1 MRDTAS
7 KIEHRLSFR
16 LKQSR
21 LQTFFSSLLLPYIL
35 INITKKK
42 KQRAGKW
49 KARHKNRDIR
59 GKTPGSCYPKKKKK
73 KTQMCW
79 GIARALRRL
88 GFKIMLIF
96 LNVPHSASF
105 PQARLKIANKQT
117 AIINSIERAV
127 RDVNA
132 EQQSRIG
139 RWAKR
144 GGFGGAVEGQ
154 QVPHHSSIN
163 AKTKITNTNTGTC
176 PQQKT
181 ITTALPVQKVTYN

>member
-1 MRDTAS
+1 MV
-7 KIEHRLSFR
+7 IEGPFGISNF
-16 LKQSR
+16 
-21 LQTFFSSLLLPYIL
+21 LLPFFFLTI
-35 INITKKK
+35 IFGNPNSTGGHVHEKKDE
-42 KQRAGKW
+42 G
-49 KARHKNRDIR
+49 
-59 GKTPGSCYPKKKKK
+59 
-73 KTQMCW
+73 
-79 GIARALRRL
+79 L

>member
-42 KQRAGKW
+42 KNGQENGKPDIKTGILGGKPRA
-49 KARHKNRDIR
+49 AA
-59 GKTPGSCYPKKKKK
+59 TPKKKK